1 MTPRAYRKGQVRT
14 HRGFQDCSPL
24 TLRALASYSCPGGL
38 TWVHSLSPRSR
49 EFKSFTNKLIKK
61 RVIKHWKGNHEFL
74 NKRVKRDKKH
84 IKLIGVRGNNDIS
97 KHLLKSINCK
107 FQSELSVPVYYK
119 GLKIESELR
128 CDLFIEGILPVELK
142 AVDEIHPIHE
152 AQLLT
157 YMRLL
162 NVPEGVLYNFNV
174 VNLYQYGQRTYVNEL
189 YRELD
194 E

>member
-1 MTPRAYRKGQVRT
+1 MKITKSYLTDLIYKVNGAAIEVHKALGPGLLESVYHKCLKHELAL
-14 HRGFQDCSPL
+14 RG
-24 TLRALASYSCPGGL
+24 
-38 TWVHSLSPRSR
+38 
-49 EFKSFTNKLIKK
+49 I
-61 RVIKHWKGNHEFL
+61 
-74 NKRVKRDKKH
+74 
-84 IKLIGVRGNNDIS
+84 
-97 KHLLKSINCK
+97 K

-119 GLKIESELR
+119 GLKIEAELR

-142 AVDEIHPIHE
+142 AVEEIHPIHE

-174 VNLYQYGQRTYVNEL
+174 VNLYQFGQRTYVNEL

>member
-1 MTPRAYRKGQVRT
+1 MKITKSY
-14 HRGFQDCSPL
+14 L
-24 TLRALASYSCPGGL
+24 TDLIYKVNGAAIEVHKALGPGLLESVYHKCLKHELALR
-38 TWVHSLSPRSR
+38 
-49 EFKSFTNKLIKK
+49 
-61 RVIKHWKGNHEFL
+61 
-74 NKRVKRDKKH
+74 
-84 IKLIGVRGNNDIS
+84 DI
-97 KHLLKSINCK
+97 K

-119 GLKIESELR
+119 GLKIEAELR

-174 VNLYQYGQRTYVNEL
+174 VNLYQFGQRTYVNEL